1 MGYIRVNWPDSQKY
15 SALTDEEFEQYEEDG
30 IIKFCDE
37 GDYFIDED
45 YIDEIDNI
53 CDARNSGYDDCE
65 DEDTSDLVTLDS
77 LLHSDNQEDL
87 ERGSKIKAALEKIA
101 TNDAASSAGDIEL
114 KKPLE
119 LPSRDDDIYGFYVYK
134 NWVYLLTCDGRDVD
148 PLYVEPEFLEQ
159 FIEAVDS
166 EINFK

>member
-1 MGYIRVNWPDSQKY
+1 MGYIKVSWPDNQKY

-53 CDARNSGYDDCE
+53 CDARISGCGE
-65 DEDTSDLVTLDS
+65 DEPDFITLDS
-77 LLHSDNQEDL
+77 LLNSDSQEDV
-87 ERGSKIKAALEKIA
+87 ERGTKIKESLEKIA
-101 TNDAASSAGDIEL
+101 ANDAASSAGDIEL
-114 KKPLE
+114 KKELE
-119 LPSRDDDIYGFYVYK
+119 LPSRDDNVYGFYVYK

-148 PLYVEPEFLEQ
+148 PLDVEPEFLEQ
-159 FIEAVDS
+159 FIEAVNS